1 MTTITKTITE
11 IIDSDLLDYSMYVL
25 QNRAIPSVIDGFKNG
40 ARKLVYTVLNDY
52 PTRKVKVAE
61 LAGSIA
67 KYGYHHGEASAEG
80 AVITLTADWNNNCP
94 VFTGHGNFGSR
105 LVQEAA
111 GARYIFCT
119 LSPEFKKY
127 FIDSEVTSK
136 SPDPENPEP
145 AYYLPTI
152 PWVLVNGTQGIAV
165 GFACNILPRSVK
177 DVSTAVKKYL
187 KDPKKY
193 LKAQESIPPTFPHFR
208 GTVVQ
213 DEENLTTW
221 YTQGIVEYVGKF
233 TYRISELPIGYDR
246 EKYVEFLNDL
256 LDQDKIRDYEDNC
269 SEAGFCFDVKVT
281 AMAREKIDAD
291 PIKFFKLK
299 KSHTE
304 NITTLDIHGK
314 LKLFSSVADLL
325 AYFCDHR
332 LEKFS
337 EKIEYEKNDLLS
349 QIEQMTDKAKFIK
362 MVVDRK
368 IDFRQL
374 NKAQLL
380 ELIEE
385 KITKKDHG
393 KQFINIPLYSCTT
406 DAISVLEET
415 IFKNKSQLVELS
427 KTTSNERYLSKLNN

>member
-1 MTTITKTITE
+1 MTTTTKTVTE
-11 IIDSDLLDYSMYVL
+11 IIDTDLLDYSMYVL

-40 ARKLVYTVLNDY
+40 GRKLVYSMLNDY

-61 LAGSIA
+61 LAGAIA
-67 KYGYHHGEASAEG
+67 KYGYHHGESSAEG
-80 AVITLTADWNNNCP
+80 AVITLSADWNNNCP

-105 LVQEAA
+105 LVPEAA
-111 GARYIFCT
+111 AARYIFVS
-119 LSPEFKKY
+119 LSPDFKKY
-127 FIDSEVTSK
+127 FIDPEVTPK

-152 PWVLVNGTQGIAV
+152 PWVLVPGISGIAV

-177 DVSTAVKKYL
+177 DVSAAVKKYL

-193 LKAQESIPPTFPHFR
+193 LKTQEPIPPTFPHFR

-213 DEENLTTW
+213 DTENLATW

-256 LDQDKIRDYEDNC
+256 LDTDKIRDYEDNC

-281 AMAREKIDAD
+281 AIARDKIDAD

-337 EKIEYEKNDLLS
+337 EKIEYEKNDLLI

-380 ELIEE
+380 ELIKT
-385 KITKKDHG
+385 KITSKEHG
-393 KQFINIPLYSCTT
+393 KQFIQIPLYSCTT
-406 DAISVLEET
+406 DAVESLE
-415 IFKNKSQLVELS
+415 S
-427 KTTSNERYLSKLNN
+427 KIKLCTLEHIKLTKTNALERYLSML